1 MKKRVVTIVLAGCL
15 ILSTVACGAKESG
28 KNKEG
33 KVKIQFMHSMVEQER
48 QEVVDEL
55 IEKFEDENA
64 GIEVEQI
71 PVNEDAY
78 ETKVTALGTSG
89 ELPAVMEL
97 GQDFAKTNAKNEFID
112 FKSVKSVIDKIGQES
127 FYGKVLD
134 IVKTEDG
141 ENYTGVPVSGWVQGI
156 FYNKKMLQEK
166 GFEAPENW
174 EDIRKIAE
182 AFCDKDNKKYGIAI
196 PTVDGVF
203 SEQVFSQFAL
213 SNDANVFD
221 VDGNVVFDT
230 PEMTEAFEY
239 YKMLSEY
246 TMPGSND
253 TTEVKDAFMNGS
265 VPMALYSTYL
275 LPAIYEEG
283 MTDQIGFAV
292 PTNKSAAT
300 FGTVS
305 VLSISA
311 DLKDEE
317 REAAEKFVA
326 FMMEDENNIKW
337 LHMSPGGLQPVLN
350 SVAQSESYM
359 DNEVIKSFEA
369 ISQDISDAFNN
380 LQIFG
385 SVDGKNFLD
394 MGDVTRKGVISK
406 AINDITVNGKDIAE
420 TIKNAQ
426 KEIEE
431 IVE

>member
-1 MKKRVVTIVLAGCL
+1 
-15 ILSTVACGAKESG
+15 
-28 KNKEG
+28 
-33 KVKIQFMHSMVEQER
+33 
-48 QEVVDEL
+48 
-55 IEKFEDENA
+55 
-64 GIEVEQI
+64 
-71 PVNEDAY
+71 
-78 ETKVTALGTSG
+78 
-89 ELPAVMEL
+89 
-97 GQDFAKTNAKNEFID
+97 
-112 FKSVKSVIDKIGQES
+112 
-127 FYGKVLD
+127 
-134 IVKTEDG
+134 
-141 ENYTGVPVSGWVQGI
+141 
-156 FYNKKMLQEK
+156 
-166 GFEAPENW
+166 
-174 EDIRKIAE
+174 
-182 AFCDKDNKKYGIAI
+182 
-196 PTVDGVF
+196 
-203 SEQVFSQFAL
+203 
-213 SNDANVFD
+213 
-221 VDGNVVFDT
+221 
-230 PEMTEAFEY
+230 MTEAFEY